1 MKRLLQ
7 LLLSLNL
14 LLAAGLLQASNT
26 RLYDF
31 KVYLDD
37 SEIGSHRFEI
47 SSDTATQ
54 QVKSKAD
61 FDVKFLFFNAY
72 QYRHSNTEIWQGECL
87 QAINATTD
95 DNGERL
101 FVRGEK
107 EDGALVLRTND
118 GSRTVEGCI
127 RSFAYWDP
135 DLLNSTHLLN
145 SQTGELEP
153 VEVMKLGTSTIDY
166 RGQQVPAMHYIIS
179 GEDLSIELWYS
190 TEEEWLALESTLEN
204 GKRLRYRLP

>member
-1 MKRLLQ
+1 MTRLTM
-7 LLLSLNL
+7 LLL
-14 LLAAGLLQASNT
+14 LLAPMLLQASNT
-26 RLYDF
+26 RSYDF
-31 KVYLDD
+31 KVYLDE

-54 QVKSKAD
+54 RVRSEAD
-61 FDVKFLFFNAY
+61 FDVKFLFFSAY

-87 QAINATTD
+87 KTINATTD

-101 FVRGEK
+101 FVRGER
-107 EDGALVLRTND
+107 EDNALLLETND
-118 GSRTVEGCI
+118 GLRTVQGCI

-135 DLLNSTHLLN
+135 ELLNSTHLLN

-153 VEVMKLGTSTIDY
+153 VEVKKLGASSIEY
-166 RGQQVPAMHYIIS
+166 RGRQVPAVHYMIS

-190 TEEEWLALESTLEN
+190 TEQEWLALESTLDN
-204 GKRLRYRLP
+204 GKRLRYRIP